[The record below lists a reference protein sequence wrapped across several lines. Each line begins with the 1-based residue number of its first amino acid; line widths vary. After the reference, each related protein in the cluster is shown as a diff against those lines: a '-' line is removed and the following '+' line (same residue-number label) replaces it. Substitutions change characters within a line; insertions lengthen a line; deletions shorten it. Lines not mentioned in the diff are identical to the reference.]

1 MNRFSLAALVAV
13 SLFLLGLSPAA
24 AGVLWVTPATFQAQ
38 LAAAKGGD
46 IISCAPGAYG
56 AIVLQGKV
64 FSPPLAIT
72 GPCVFSGVD
81 LRQVQGLTLS
91 GVEVAGPIGKTATML
106 YPVFLDGVR
115 QVRLEGAKVHTD
127 PANAWA
133 GMRVQNSTD
142 VTITRTEHWGSATA
156 ISWADMR
163 GFEVSA
169 GDFHDLQSD
178 AISGAGG
185 INVKILGN
193 TCTRFK
199 PVAGDHPDCVQ
210 FWNTK
215 TTPNQGVLI
224 QDNRY
229 ARGPGDTSTTAQGV
243 FFEGQIN
250 DSPRSKDVVIAGNVA
265 LGSMYNG
272 IAASGTDGLVIK
284 DNLVAG
290 FPDMQSWI
298 RWNDVTSVSLTGN
311 KAQNYI
317 SQYLPNGGN
326 SGAPSGNSI
335 IPVVK
340 DGGAAILAA
349 LSPPAPPSTSPSPAA
364 DPRDTQLATLQ
375 TQVSDL
381 SGQITALKA
390 QGASLAANLAAV
402 QGKADQAAQA
412 LSATLQDLDQ
422 DRAAL
427 AAIRAQAQAA
437 LDSNPTA
444 RP

>member
-1 MNRFSLAALVAV
+1 MTRFFLAACAAA
-13 SLFLLGLSPAA
+13 SLFLIGGCQAFAATLPA
-24 AGVLWVTPATFQAQ
+24 TPATLQAQ
-38 LAAAKGGD
+38 IAAAKGGD
-46 IISCAPGAYG
+46 TIACAAGSYG
-56 AIVLQGKV
+56 ALALQGKAW
-64 FSPPLAIT
+64 SPPLTIS

-81 LRQVQGLTLS
+81 LRKVQGLSLV
-91 GVEVAGPIGKTATML
+91 GVEIAGPAGKTAAML
-106 YPVFLDGVR
+106 YPVFFDGVS
-115 QVRLEGAKVHTD
+115 QVRVDGAKVHTD

-133 GMRVQNSTD
+133 GMRVQNSND

-193 TCTRFK
+193 SCTRFK

-215 TTPNQGVLI
+215 GTPNQGVLI

-229 ARGPGDTSTTAQGV
+229 VRGPGDTGTTAQGV

-250 DSPRSKDVVIAGNVA
+250 DSPRSRDVVIAGNVA

-326 SGAPSGNSI
+326 SGAPAGNSL

-340 DGGAAILAA
+340 DGGAAIIASLA
-349 LSPPAPPSTSPSPAA
+349 PPAPPPVVVATAPAPSPAA
-364 DPRDTQLATLQ
+364 PREITLAPGETI
-375 TQVSDL
+375 V
-381 SGQITALKA
+381 IKA
-390 QGASLAANLAAV
+390 PS
-402 QGKADQAAQA
+402 
-412 LSATLQDLDQ
+412 
-422 DRAAL
+422 
-427 AAIRAQAQAA
+427 I
-437 LDSNPTA
+437 
-444 RP
+444 